1 MCGPSWL
8 SEPLSISQEE
18 THPPCT
24 DEESEPIELVCA
36 AVNPSPLV
44 FEFERW
50 SAFSKA
56 QRVVAWVLRFI
67 HNCMTKDN
75 KISGPLSVVEL
86 DKAKVKMFHQVQR
99 DMYPLEIKALLSDK
113 PLPKGSKLSSLDPFL
128 DDEGLL
134 RIKGRLEN
142 AELSFSSKHLV
153 ILPKCRL
160 ANLLVKFQSA

>member
-1 MCGPSWL
+1 
-8 SEPLSISQEE
+8 
-18 THPPCT
+18 
-24 DEESEPIELVCA
+24 
-36 AVNPSPLV
+36 
-44 FEFERW
+44 
-50 SAFSKA
+50 
-56 QRVVAWVLRFI
+56 
-67 HNCMTKDN
+67 MTKDN
-75 KISGPLSVVEL
+75 RISGPLSVVEL
-86 DKAKVKMFHQVQR
+86 DNAKGKMFHQVQR